1 MSIYVIDGVRIDTAN
16 DRVTHVRW
24 GQINPRTNQWAD
36 INGPGVDEV
45 LRVVDAIQGGDEV
58 WTVFPVHGQSV
69 LGPQVRVVVYRGGLE
84 GIETADAA
92 NHPGRTLPD
101 LPRI

>member
-1 MSIYVIDGVRIDTAN
+1 MSIYVIDGVRINAAN

-24 GQINPRTNQWAD
+24 GQVNPRNNQWTNPA
-36 INGPGVDEV
+36 GPGIDEV
-45 LRVVDAIQGGDEV
+45 IRAVDAIQGGDEV
-58 WTVFPVHGQSV
+58 WTVFPVQGQTV
-69 LGPQVRVVVYRGGLE
+69 LGPQVAVVVYPGGLE

-92 NHPGRTLPD
+92 NHPGRTMLD